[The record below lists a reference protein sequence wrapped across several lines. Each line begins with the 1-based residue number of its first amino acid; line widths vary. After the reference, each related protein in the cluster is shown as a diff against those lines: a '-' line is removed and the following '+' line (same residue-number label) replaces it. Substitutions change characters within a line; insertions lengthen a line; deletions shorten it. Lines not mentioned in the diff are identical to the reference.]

1 MAAVMKLSRT
11 KAIIKNLQRGKTWK
25 ENVWKKSQSRAT
37 SHGFAAG
44 QWVLHAGLPP
54 TRAPL
59 TLGCS
64 VLNTAS
70 SAYLCLPPFSCAA
83 PTAACVA
90 LGTLLSLRSVRTP
103 PEHRSFQELG
113 RSKGCPERATVRA
126 MPSRGELRLATAL
139 STCWEQGY
147 HFSNW

>member
-1 MAAVMKLSRT
+1 MPLSITSLFYPSVKYLYQGTHCHVAIWIMFAAS
-11 KAIIKNLQRGKTWK
+11 KAN
-25 ENVWKKSQSRAT
+25 QSRFCD
-37 SHGFAAG
+37 SPPHEGSPNP
-44 QWVLHAGLPP
+44 GLFCVKHCFKCI
-54 TRAPL
+54 PL
-59 TLGCS
+59 P
-64 VLNTAS
+64 S
-70 SAYLCLPPFSCAA
+70 SLSCAA

-139 STCWEQGY
+139 STC
-147 HFSNW
+147 